1 MNKDIIKKIANNFG
15 IVNQENKLIEELS
28 ELIKELSILHQENS
42 KAEKDNVVEEM
53 SDVIILI
60 YQLIYLYKVDEKIEE
75 IIEYK
80 LNRTIQRIEQ
90 NYYK

>member
-42 KAEKDNVVEEM
+42 KDKKDNVIEEM
-53 SDVIILI
+53 SDVIIVNITQRLQTI
-60 YQLIYLYKVDEKIEE
+60 DSFMKLREE
-75 IIEYK
+75 NDQK
-80 LNRTIQRIEQ
+80 C
-90 NYYK
+90 

>member
-1 MNKDIIKKIANNFG
+1 MNKDVIKKIANNFG
-15 IVNQENKLIEELS
+15 IVNQENKLIEELA

-42 KAEKDNVVEEM
+42 KAEKDNVIEEM

-60 YQLIYLYKVDEKIEE
+60 YQLIYLYEVDEKIEE

-90 NYYK
+90 DYYK

>member
-15 IVNQENKLIEELS
+15 IVNQEIKLIEELS
-28 ELIKELSILHQENS
+28 ELIKELSMLHQENS
-42 KAEKDNVVEEM
+42 KAEKDNVIEEM

-60 YQLIYLYKVDEKIEE
+60 YQLIYLYKVDEKIEK

>member
-1 MNKDIIKKIANNFG
+1 M
-15 IVNQENKLIEELS
+15 
-28 ELIKELSILHQENS
+28 LHQENS
-42 KAEKDNVVEEM
+42 KAEKDNVIEEM

-60 YQLIYLYKVDEKIEE
+60 YQLIYLYEVDEKIEE

>member
-1 MNKDIIKKIANNFG
+1 M
-15 IVNQENKLIEELS
+15 
-28 ELIKELSILHQENS
+28 LHQENS
-42 KAEKDNVVEEM
+42 KAEKDNVIEEM

-60 YQLIYLYKVDEKIEE
+60 YQLIYLYEVDEKIEE

-90 NYYK
+90 DYYK